1 MIKLGITHAMLL
13 DFADGEQRRRPRLAD
28 GLVLALAPLDSGLKL
43 LRLMQRLGVLD
54 AAQVAYLSRFER
66 TDEAEVGVR

>member
-1 MIKLGITHAMLL
+1 MIKLGIMHAMLL

-28 GLVLALAPLDSGLKL
+28 GLLLALAPFDSGLML

-54 AAQVAYLSRFER
+54 AAQADFLRRQER
-66 TDEAEVGVR
+66 QRD